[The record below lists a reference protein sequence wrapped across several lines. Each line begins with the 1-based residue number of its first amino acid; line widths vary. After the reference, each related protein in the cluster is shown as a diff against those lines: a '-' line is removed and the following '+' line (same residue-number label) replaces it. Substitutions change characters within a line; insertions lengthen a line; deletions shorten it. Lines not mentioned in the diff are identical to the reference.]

1 MFIVIIAIVLFFC
14 LLLIVDKNKNT
25 SKEPVAKTRVVTKVL
40 SIDQQMKVEKA
51 EGIKLLTS
59 TIKQLEQ
66 QKINQLMVVL
76 ETLKKKKRRH

>member
-1 MFIVIIAIVLFFC
+1 M
-14 LLLIVDKNKNT
+14 
-25 SKEPVAKTRVVTKVL
+25 TKVL